1 MNTQSITGYMIDR
14 EAFGQA
20 KNLFKQREGELS
32 EQALRTLAHEVI
44 TRLRGHL
51 DHPSLIE
58 SPPCD
63 AEIEALCAALMS
75 EDDTRAPD
83 LVLQARRD
91 GMSVDMIC
99 LGLIAGAARRLGEWW
114 SDDRV
119 SFIEMALA
127 ASRMYALLRG
137 LRQVFP
143 PIVPPVDQQIPVC
156 FVSVPG
162 ENHTLGVTMAADLF
176 RRRGWKIDLK
186 NGFSHD
192 DLLAEI
198 GQRRYGII
206 GISAGSERMLLP
218 LIRLKIALR
227 ISNPQ
232 ALIMICGKI
241 TEVVPDLAARVD
253 ADYVATDVA
262 SSIDQMQKLM
272 QAAATGAKEM
282 PGA

>member
-1 MNTQSITGYMIDR
+1 
-14 EAFGQA
+14 
-20 KNLFKQREGELS
+20 
-32 EQALRTLAHEVI
+32 
-44 TRLRGHL
+44 
-51 DHPSLIE
+51 
-58 SPPCD
+58 
-63 AEIEALCAALMS
+63 MS
-75 EDDTRAPD
+75 DDEMRAPD

-99 LGLIAGAARRLGEWW
+99 LGLISGAARRLGEWW
-114 SDDRV
+114 DDDRV
-119 SFIEMALA
+119 SFVEMTLA

-143 PIVPPVDQQIPVC
+143 PIVPPGDSGMPVC
-156 FVSVPG
+156 FMSVPG

-176 RRRGWKIDLK
+176 RRRGWDIDLK

-192 DLLAEI
+192 DLLAEV
-198 GQRRYGII
+198 GLRRYKLI

-227 ISNPQ
+227 IRNPQ
-232 ALIMICGKI
+232 AWIMICGKI

-262 SSIDQMQKLM
+262 SAIDEMQHLM
-272 QAAATGAKEM
+272 TTASTGRKDL
-282 PGA
+282 PGV